1 AARAEERTQ
10 QPLPVV
16 VLREQELR
24 ETPLREQDDLLELSA
39 VHADDVADARI
50 DLFLLRGDADP
61 IARVP
66 SEELDA
72 RSLEGCSLAALFR
85 PLVGGRSHDAP
96 CIVADHEVE
105 RDAARFAILRI
116 VAAETPLALRGA
128 RRGAVE
134 SEADGVEDARFAR
147 ARAARD
153 QKDAVGGVT
162 VAVDRLGVAEGPE
175 ALDHE
180 VLDLQACCPART
192 PETMSAM
199 SARSFSEA
207 PSPARTCSRKSST
220 ICGSGVPRATR
231 SR

>member
-1 AARAEERTQ
+1 LVADRRLRGLATFLERLLVLFEAARAEERTQ

-24 ETPLREQDDLLELSA
+24 ETPLREQDDLLELLA
-39 VHADDVADARI
+39 VHADDVTDARI
-50 DLFLLRGDADP
+50 DLFLLRRDADP

-72 RSLEGCSLAALFR
+72 RSLEGCSLATLFR

-96 CIVADHEVE
+96 CVVADHEIE
-105 RDAARFAILRI
+105 RDAARLAILRV

-147 ARAARD
+147 ARTARD
-153 QKDAVGGVT
+153 QKDAVGGV
-162 VAVDRLGVAEGPE
+162 AAEVDRLSVAEGPE
-175 ALDHE
+175 ALEHE
-180 VLDLQACCPART
+180 VLDLHTRSPART
-192 PETMSAM
+192 SETMSAM
-199 SARSFSEA
+199 SAR
-207 PSPARTCSRKSST
+207 
-220 ICGSGVPRATR
+220 
-231 SR
+231 